1 MLIGGSIV
9 ATIWL
14 DKISGAPECLIRSY
28 FFVLTLMEHTETTG
42 LDYAGGKISRLF
54 SKIFFP
60 TLLGMIFNALIT
72 IIDGVFVGR
81 SVGPDGIAAVN
92 IIAPL
97 FMVVTG
103 CGLMF
108 GIGSSVIAGI
118 AIARGDVRRA
128 SVSTSQACVFS
139 LMLISAL
146 TASLLLFRHATARLL
161 GCSDELMPHAID
173 YLTWLIPGIFFLIFE
188 CIGMMVIRLDG
199 SPKFAMYCNIIP
211 AVTNIALDY
220 YLVFPCGMG
229 VKGAAIATSAS
240 IAIGAAMVLVYF
252 MRFSYIIKFRWS
264 SRGFAANCMRQIR
277 IGSSAFITEIAMSVM
292 MLTGN
297 YVFMQYYG
305 DTGVAAF
312 SIACYLF
319 PRMFMIS
326 NAVAQSA
333 QPIISYN
340 YGAGAT
346 NRVSHAFRLSLKVA
360 ALCGLISFAS
370 IALGARQIVSLFISP
385 DCPAGRLATA
395 GLPVYSVCAL
405 FFAVNISF
413 IGYYQ
418 SIEKALKAMVLTLMR
433 GIVVLVPMFLLLP
446 RIAPDWG
453 VWAAIPLS
461 EASTLAI
468 ICATNLLSARKS
480 ARFS

>member
-1 MLIGGSIV
+1 
-9 ATIWL
+9 
-14 DKISGAPECLIRSY
+14 
-28 FFVLTLMEHTETTG
+28 MEQKTTG

-54 SKIFFP
+54 SKMFFP
-60 TLLGMIFNALIT
+60 TLLGLIFNALIT
-72 IIDGVFVGR
+72 IVDGIFVGQG
-81 SVGPDGIAAVN
+81 VGPDGIAAVN

-97 FMVVTG
+97 YMVVTG
-103 CGLMF
+103 SGLMF

-118 AIARGDVRRA
+118 AIAREDYRRA
-128 SVSTSQACVFS
+128 SINTTQACV
-139 LMLISAL
+139 LSAVII
-146 TASLLLFRHATARLL
+146 SLLVVMIFIFKVPTARML
-161 GCSDELMPHAID
+161 GCSDRLLPGALD

-211 AVTNIALDY
+211 AVINIVLDY

-240 IAIGAAMVLVYF
+240 IAIGAAMVFVYF
-252 MRFSYIIKFRWS
+252 IRFSYVIKFIWS
-264 SRGFAANCMRQIR
+264 ARNFFSNTWRQIQ

-297 YVFMQYYG
+297 YMFMKYYG

-319 PRMFMIS
+319 PLMFMMS

-340 YGAGAT
+340 YGAGASR
-346 NRVSHAFRLSLKVA
+346 RVSEAFRLSVKVA
-360 ALCGLISFAS
+360 ALCGLIAFLA
-370 IALGARQIVSLFISP
+370 IAFWAKPIVSLFISP
-385 DCPAGRLATA
+385 MCDAGRLAVA
-395 GLPVYSVCAL
+395 GLPVYSACAL

-418 SIEKALKAMVLTLMR
+418 SIEKAFKAMVFTLMR
-433 GIVVLVPMFLLLP
+433 GIIVLIPMFYILP
-446 RIAPDWG
+446 EIIPGAG
-453 VWAAIPLS
+453 IWAAIPAS
-461 EASTLAI
+461 EAITLAAI
-468 ICATNLLSARKS
+468 TLTYLYTRRRQSGS
-480 ARFS
+480 GQD